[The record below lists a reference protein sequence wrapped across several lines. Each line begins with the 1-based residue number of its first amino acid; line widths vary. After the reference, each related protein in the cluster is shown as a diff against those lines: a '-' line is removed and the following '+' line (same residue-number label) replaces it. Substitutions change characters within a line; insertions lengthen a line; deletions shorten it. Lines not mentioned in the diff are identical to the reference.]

1 MTMKIGII
9 GCGVI
14 GGGFATHFSKH
25 HSLVLFDID
34 KKRCR
39 SLAKD
44 FSGEV
49 HFAEE
54 LKDVTSE
61 TDVVLLAVKPQSL
74 DEVSQVLEPHIR
86 KDQLFIS
93 TLAGVS
99 LEKLQRRFSSA
110 SILRIM
116 PNVACFHGQGVIGLV
131 ENPQFSIKSRE
142 IVDNLFTGL
151 GISLWVPEKNV
162 DAITAL
168 SGSGPAFVF
177 VVIEAMVDAGI
188 NMGLTPSVAKD
199 LVLQTIQGAVTMSIE
214 SGKHPGELK
223 WQVSS
228 PSGTTIAGLQE
239 MEKRSVRAGMIETI
253 MAAFRRAKE
262 LGSERVFGKVSDV

>member
-1 MTMKIGII
+1 MKIGII

-34 KKRCR
+34 KDRCK

-44 FSGEV
+44 FSGDV
-49 HFAEE
+49 HIAENLE
-54 LKDVTSE
+54 
-61 TDVVLLAVKPQSL
+61 DVVSGTDLSLLAVKPQSL
-74 DEVSQVLEPHIR
+74 DEVTQILAPHIH
-86 KDQLFIS
+86 KGHLLVS

-99 LEKLQRRFSSA
+99 LQKLQRRFCSA

-131 ENPQFSIKSRE
+131 ENSQLSTEAKNMTDELFS
-142 IVDNLFTGL
+142 GL
-151 GISLWVPEKNV
+151 GITLWIPEKNV
-162 DAITAL
+162 DAVTAL
-168 SGSGPAFVF
+168 SGSGPAFLF
-177 VVIEAMVDAGI
+177 VIIEAMVDAGI
-188 NMGLTPSVAKD
+188 SMGLTPTIAKD
-199 LVLQTIQGAVTMSIE
+199 LVLQTIQGAVTMSVE
-214 SGKHPGELK
+214 TGMHPGELK

-239 MEKRSVRAGMIETI
+239 MEKMSVRAGIIETI

-262 LGSERVFGKVSDV
+262 LGNERVFGKVSDV

>member
-34 KKRCR
+34 KNRCK

-44 FSGEV
+44 FSGDV
-49 HFAEE
+49 QIAEN
-54 LKDVTSE
+54 LQDVTSG
-61 TDVVLLAVKPQSL
+61 TDLSLLAVKPQSL
-74 DEVSQVLEPHIR
+74 DDVSQVLAPHIG
-86 KDQLFIS
+86 KDQLFVS

-99 LEKLQRRFSSA
+99 IEKLQRRFSSA

-131 ENPQFSIKSRE
+131 ENPQLSSESRGIAE
-142 IVDNLFTGL
+142 NLFSGL
-151 GISLWVPEKNV
+151 GTSLWIPEKNV
-162 DAITAL
+162 DAVTAL
-168 SGSGPAFVF
+168 SGSGPAFLF
-177 VVIEAMVDAGI
+177 VIIEAMVDAGI
-188 NMGLTPSVAKD
+188 GMGLTPSVAKD
-199 LVLQTIQGAVTMSIE
+199 LVLQTIQGAVTMTLE
-214 SGKHPGELK
+214 TGKHPGELK

-239 MEKRSVRAGMIETI
+239 MEKLSVRAGIIETI

-262 LGSERVFGKVSDV
+262 LGNERVFGKVSDV